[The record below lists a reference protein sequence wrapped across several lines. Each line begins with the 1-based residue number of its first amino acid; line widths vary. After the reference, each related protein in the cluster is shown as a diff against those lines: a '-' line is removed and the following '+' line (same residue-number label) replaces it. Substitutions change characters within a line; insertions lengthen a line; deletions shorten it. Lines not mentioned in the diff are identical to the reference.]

1 MNFNEWD
8 GVFYDAV
15 VANAIM
21 AYIGTEVYLVN
32 AQLREEKQ
40 YIPEVTGNRSPI
52 PQRTE
57 WKKTSQSEP
66 GMRS

>member
-40 YIPEVTGNRSPI
+40 YIPEVTGNQSAT
-52 PQRTE
+52 PQRME
-57 WKKTSQSEP
+57 RKKLLQSEQS
-66 GMRS
+66 MR